1 LFSRVRFCGIFLCRD
16 QDMTLSGRRYRMFIF
31 QSLPEVR
38 SVITYSD
45 IQHAYDEMRRH
56 NARVHDSLRREVKL
70 LKKCYACS
78 LSGESSA
85 LDMERLVRIE
95 RMTESGRYE
104 ECSPSCLGMNKDGV
118 IEFRICTLINETPTG
133 NMFVPAYIT
142 MEYCDDLIKIGMS
155 LSNFRSDKRAELYVS
170 KGEEA
175 ERYVEASEY
184 IKSMMIRF
192 IADQKFSG

>member
-1 LFSRVRFCGIFLCRD
+1 
-16 QDMTLSGRRYRMFIF
+16 M
-31 QSLPEVR
+31 
-38 SVITYSD
+38 
-45 IQHAYDEMRRH
+45 
-56 NARVHDSLRREVKL
+56 
-70 LKKCYACS
+70 
-78 LSGESSA
+78 
-85 LDMERLVRIE
+85 
-95 RMTESGRYE
+95 
-104 ECSPSCLGMNKDGV
+104 